1 MLEPILE
8 DTEITMG
15 LATEALQRD
24 IARIRT
30 GRASTAL
37 VEEISVEYYG
47 TEMPLNQVATIL
59 VPEPRLIVIQPWDKQ
74 SIPAI
79 ERAILKS
86 ELGITPTNDGT
97 VIRIALPQ
105 PTAERRQELAKMV
118 RQRAEEARVAIR
130 NSRRSTLESLRKEEK
145 NSGVSKDDVRRAQGE
160 LQKLTDAEIERVD
173 AVLAE
178 KEEEI
183 LTI

>member
-8 DTEITMG
+8 DTELAMSS
-15 LATEALQRD
+15 ATEALQRD

-47 TEMPLNQVATIL
+47 TQLPLNQVATIII
-59 VPEPRLIVIQPWDKQ
+59 PEPRLIVIQPWDAQ

-86 ELGITPTNDGT
+86 ELGITPSNDGT

-118 RQRAEEARVAIR
+118 RQRAEGARVTIR
-130 NSRRSTLESLRKEEK
+130 NSRRTAQDGLRKEQK
-145 NSGVSKDDVRRAQGE
+145 SSGVSEDDVRRAQGE
-160 LQKLTDAEIERVD
+160 LQKLTDAEIKRID
-173 AVLAE
+173 AILAD
-178 KEEEI
+178 KEQEI

>member
-8 DTEITMG
+8 DTELSMG
-15 LATEALQRD
+15 DATEALQRD

-30 GRASTAL
+30 GRASSAL
-37 VEEISVEYYG
+37 VEEIPVEYYG
-47 TEMPLNQVATIL
+47 SQLPLNQVATII

-74 SIPAI
+74 AIPEI
-79 ERAILKS
+79 ERAIQKS
-86 ELGITPTNDGT
+86 ELGITPNNDGT

-130 NSRRSTLESLRKEEK
+130 NSRRSAQDELRKQQK
-145 NSGVSKDDVRRAQGE
+145 SSSVSEDDVRRAQAD

-173 AVLAE
+173 KVLAE

>member
-8 DTEITMG
+8 ETEMAMS

-24 IARIRT
+24 VARIRT

-37 VEEISVEYYG
+37 VEEIPVEYYG
-47 TEMPLNQVATIL
+47 AELPLNQVATIL
-59 VPEPRLIVIQPWDKQ
+59 VPEPRLIVIQPWDKS

-79 ERAILKS
+79 ERAVLKS

-118 RQRAEEARVAIR
+118 RSRAEEARVTIR
-130 NSRRSTLESLRKEEK
+130 NSRRSAQDAMKKEQK
-145 NSGVSKDDVRRAQGE
+145 SSGVSEDDVRRAQAD

-173 AVLAE
+173 AALAE

>member
-37 VEEISVEYYG
+37 VEEIPVEYYG

-79 ERAILKS
+79 ERSILKS

-130 NSRRSTLESLRKEEK
+130 NSRRSAQESLRKEEK

-173 AVLAE
+173 ALLAE

>member
-8 DTEITMG
+8 ETEMAMG
-15 LATEALQRD
+15 LATEAMQRD

-37 VEEISVEYYG
+37 VEDTPVEYYG
-47 TEMPLNQVATIL
+47 TELPLNQVATII

-86 ELGITPTNDGT
+86 ELGINPSNDGT

-105 PTAERRQELAKMV
+105 PTAERRQELAKLV

-130 NSRRSTLESLRKEEK
+130 NSRRSAQEALRKQK
-145 NSGVSKDDVRRAQGE
+145 GGSVSEDDVRRAQGE

-173 AVLAE
+173 TALAD
-178 KEEEI
+178 KEQEI

>member
-8 DTEITMG
+8 ETEITMG
-15 LATEALQRD
+15 LATESLQRD

-37 VEEISVEYYG
+37 VEEIAVEYYG

-130 NSRRSTLESLRKEEK
+130 NGRRSAQESLRKEEK
-145 NSGVSKDDVRRAQGE
+145 GSGVSKDDVRRAQSE

>member
-8 DTEITMG
+8 ETEMAMG
-15 LATEALQRD
+15 LATEALERD

-37 VEEISVEYYG
+37 VEDIPVEYYG
-47 TEMPLNQVATIL
+47 TELPLNQVATII

-86 ELGITPTNDGT
+86 ELGITPANDGT

-105 PTAERRQELAKMV
+105 PTAERREELAKLV

-130 NSRRSTLESLRKEEK
+130 NSRRTAQDALRKQK
-145 NSGVSKDDVRRAQGE
+145 SGSVSQDDVRRAQGE

-173 AVLAE
+173 AALAD
-178 KEEEI
+178 KEQEI

>member
-1 MLEPILE
+1 MFRRP
-8 DTEITMG
+8 G
-15 LATEALQRD
+15 SSSFNR
-24 IARIRT
+24 
-30 GRASTAL
+30 
-37 VEEISVEYYG
+37 G
-47 TEMPLNQVATIL
+47 TRHLF
-59 VPEPRLIVIQPWDKQ
+59 
-74 SIPAI
+74 PAI

-105 PTAERRQELAKMV
+105 PTAERRQELAKLV

-130 NSRRSTLESLRKEEK
+130 NSRRSAQDALRKQQK
-145 NSGVSKDDVRRAQGE
+145 NSSVSEDDLRRAQGD
-160 LQKLTDAEIERVD
+160 LQKLTDSEIERVD

-178 KEEEI
+178 KEQEI

>member
-1 MLEPILE
+1 MLEQILE
-8 DTEITMG
+8 EAELAMG
-15 LATEALQRD
+15 LAVEALERD

-37 VEEISVEYYG
+37 VEDIAVEYYG
-47 TEMPLNQVATIL
+47 TELPLNQVSTIL

-74 SIPAI
+74 AIPAI

-86 ELGITPTNDGT
+86 ELGITPNNDGT

-105 PTAERRQELAKMV
+105 PTAERRQELAKLV

-130 NSRRSTLESLRKEEK
+130 NSRRTAQEALRKLQK
-145 NSGVSKDDVRRAQGE
+145 GSSVSEDDIRRAQADA
-160 LQKLTDAEIERVD
+160 QKLTDGEIERVD
-173 AVLAE
+173 ALLAD
-178 KEEEI
+178 KEQEI

>member
-8 DTEITMG
+8 DTEIAMG

-30 GRASTAL
+30 GRATTAL
-37 VEEISVEYYG
+37 VEDIPVECYG
-47 TEMPLNQVATIL
+47 TELPLNQVATII
-59 VPEPRLIVIQPWDKQ
+59 VPEARLIVIQPWDKA

-86 ELGITPTNDGT
+86 ELGITPSNDGT

-105 PTAERRQELAKMV
+105 PTAERRQELAKLV

-130 NSRRSTLESLRKEEK
+130 NSRRTAQDALRKQQK
-145 NSGVSKDDVRRAQGE
+145 SSSVSEDDIRRAQGD
-160 LQKLTDAEIERVD
+160 LQKLTDSEIERVD
-173 AVLAE
+173 TVLAE
-178 KEEEI
+178 KEQEI

>member
-1 MLEPILE
+1 MLEQILE
-8 DTEITMG
+8 EAELAMG
-15 LATEALQRD
+15 LAVEALERD
-24 IARIRT
+24 VARIRT

-37 VEEISVEYYG
+37 VEEIPVEYYG
-47 TEMPLNQVATIL
+47 TELPLNQVSTIL

-74 SIPAI
+74 AIPAI

-86 ELGITPTNDGT
+86 ELGITPNNDGN

-105 PTAERRQELAKMV
+105 PTAERRQELAKLV

-130 NSRRSTLESLRKEEK
+130 NSRRTAQESLRKQQRG
-145 NSGVSKDDVRRAQGE
+145 SSVSEDDVRRAQAD
-160 LQKLTDAEIERVD
+160 LQKLTDGEIERVD
-173 AVLAE
+173 TILAD
-178 KEEEI
+178 KEQEI

>member
-15 LATEALQRD
+15 LATESLQRD

-37 VEEISVEYYG
+37 VEEIAVEYYG
-47 TEMPLNQVATIL
+47 SDLPLNQVATIL

-130 NSRRSTLESLRKEEK
+130 NGRRSAQESLRKEEK
-145 NSGVSKDDVRRAQGE
+145 SSGVSKDDVRRAQAE

>member
-8 DTEITMG
+8 ETEMTMG

-24 IARIRT
+24 VARIRT

-47 TEMPLNQVATIL
+47 TELPLNQVATIL
-59 VPEPRLIVIQPWDKQ
+59 VPEARLIVIQPWDKA

-105 PTAERRQELAKMV
+105 PTAERRQELAKLV
-118 RQRAEEARVAIR
+118 RGRAEEARVAIR
-130 NSRRSTLESLRKEEK
+130 NSRRAAQDALRKQK
-145 NSGVSKDDVRRAQGE
+145 SGSVSEDDVRRAQAE

-173 AVLAE
+173 AVLAD
-178 KEEEI
+178 KEQEI

>member
-8 DTEITMG
+8 DTELAMSN
-15 LATEALQRD
+15 ATEALQRE

-37 VEEISVEYYG
+37 VEEIPVEYYG
-47 TEMPLNQVATIL
+47 TQMPLNQVATI
-59 VPEPRLIVIQPWDKQ
+59 VIPEPRLIVIQPWDTQ

-86 ELGITPTNDGT
+86 ELGITPGNDGT

-105 PTAERRQELAKMV
+105 PTAERRQELAKLV
-118 RQRAEEARVAIR
+118 RQRAEEARVTIR
-130 NSRRSTLESLRKEEK
+130 NCRRTAQEALRKGQK
-145 NSGVSKDDVRRAQGE
+145 SSGVSEDDVRRAQGE
-160 LQKLTDAEIERVD
+160 LQKLTDAEVERVD
-173 AVLAE
+173 AALAD
-178 KEEEI
+178 KEQEI

>member
-1 MLEPILE
+1 MLEQILE
-8 DTEITMG
+8 EAELAMG
-15 LATEALQRD
+15 LAVEALERD

-37 VEEISVEYYG
+37 VEDIAVEYYG
-47 TEMPLNQVATIL
+47 TELPLNQVSTII

-74 SIPAI
+74 AIPAI

-86 ELGITPTNDGT
+86 ELGITPNNDGT

-105 PTAERRQELAKMV
+105 PTAERRQELAKLV

-130 NSRRSTLESLRKEEK
+130 NSRRTAQEALRKLQK
-145 NSGVSKDDVRRAQGE
+145 GSSVSEDDIRRAQGDA
-160 LQKLTDAEIERVD
+160 QKLTDGEIERVD
-173 AVLAE
+173 ALLAD
-178 KEEEI
+178 KEQEI

>member
-8 DTEITMG
+8 ETEIAMG
-15 LATEALQRD
+15 LATESLQRD

-37 VEEISVEYYG
+37 VEEIAVEYYG

-86 ELGITPTNDGT
+86 ELGINPTNDGT

-130 NSRRSTLESLRKEEK
+130 NGRRSAQESLRKEEK
-145 NSGVSKDDVRRAQGE
+145 GSGVSKDDVRRAQSE